1 MEKVWLQSY
10 PPNIP
15 AEINPDEYQSIK
27 DLFNQVV
34 EKYRLLPAYTCMDKT
49 LTYGELDQ
57 LTRQFAAYL
66 QSELHLEKGARIAL
80 MMPNV
85 LQYPVALFGILRAG
99 MVVVNVNPL
108 YTARELEHQL
118 NDAGVE
124 TVVILS
130 NFAHTLDKVIT
141 KTKVKHV
148 ILTDVGDLL
157 SWFKG
162 LLVNFVVK
170 YVKKAIPPY
179 HLPQAV
185 RFNKALELGLHA
197 NYTPPEVSGRDIAF
211 LQYTG
216 GTTGVAKG
224 AILTHRNMLANLQQ
238 ASTWLS
244 SILEEG
250 KEFIVTALPMYHIFA
265 LTANCLIFLK
275 YGAHNLLIVN
285 PRDMKGFI
293 DELKKYPFTALTGV
307 NTLFNGL
314 LNQES
319 FAQLDFSSLKITLG
333 GGMAVQR
340 KVAERWQTITG
351 VPLLEAYGLT
361 ECSPAVVVN
370 PMTVTTYNSSIGL
383 PLPSTDIAIL
393 GENDQELGVGEEGEL
408 AVKGPQVMRGYW
420 NREEDTRKAFSA
432 QGWLRTGDI
441 AKVDENGFIYI
452 VDRKKD
458 MILVSGFN
466 VFPNEIEDVVA
477 MLDDVLESAA
487 IGVEDEKSGEVVK
500 LFVVKKNPRLT
511 KEEIITHCRE
521 HLTPYKIPRYV
532 EFRDD
537 LPKTNVGKI
546 LRRALR

>member
-1 MEKVWLQSY
+1 VEKVWLQSY